1 MIAYIIIFILIIT
14 NIILFG
20 YIKIKKPRII
30 YKYPDNIDRYRNDV
44 LNKIF
49 ELQQKYAWKAED
61 LYNLAH
67 LSNFN
72 NETLNALKEY
82 SKFEGRATMC
92 QDLIKEIE
100 NLNIYA
106 KEKDS
111 NL

>member
-1 MIAYIIIFILIIT
+1 MITYIIIFLLIIT
-14 NIILFG
+14 NIILLG
-20 YIKIKKPRII
+20 YIKIKKPKII
-30 YKYPDNIDRYRNDV
+30 YKYPDNIDSYKNNI

-49 ELQQKYAWKAED
+49 ELQQRYAWKAED

-82 SKFEGRATMC
+82 SKFEGRASMC

-100 NLNIYA
+100 DLNICV
-106 KEKDS
+106 KENES

>member
-1 MIAYIIIFILIIT
+1 MDKIIPDDIVSLTINT
-14 NIILFG
+14 SVE
-20 YIKIKKPRII
+20 
-30 YKYPDNIDRYRNDV
+30 YKNDV

-92 QDLIKEIE
+92 QDLIEEIE

-106 KEKDS
+106 KEKKS
-111 NL
+111 NV